1 MTETVGFIGLGVMGK
16 PMAQNLLGAGYP
28 LVVHSRSNPPVEEL
42 VAAGAA
48 AATTP
53 AEVAAAA
60 DIVITMLPD
69 GPQVEE
75 VFRGEAGIFAAARSG
90 ALLIDMS
97 TIAPAVSRSLAET
110 AAADGVEILDAPVSG
125 GDVGAREATLSI
137 MVGGETSTAE
147 RARPVLEALGK
158 TVVHVGPA
166 GSGQVVKACNQLLVA
181 TTIVATSE
189 ALVLGEKLGI
199 AGDALLDVLAGGLAG
214 NKVMEVRRAQLLTHE
229 FTPGFKLDLHHKD
242 LEIAL
247 GTGGGASVPLP
258 LTALVQQLVRSA
270 RAKGR
275 GGEDHTV
282 LLEAIEELAGPETA
296 SRRKDSED

>member
-1 MTETVGFIGLGVMGK
+1 MSETIGFIGLGVMGK
-16 PMAQNLLGAGYP
+16 PMARNLLAAGYP
-28 LVVHSRSNPPVEEL
+28 LVVHSRSNPPVAEL
-42 VAAGAA
+42 VEAGATT
-48 AATTP
+48 ATTP
-53 AEVAAAA
+53 AEVAASA

-75 VFRGEAGIFAAARSG
+75 VFRGAEGIFTAARPG

-97 TIAPAVSRSLAET
+97 TIAPAVSRALAAT
-110 AAADGVEILDAPVSG
+110 AADAGLEILDAPVSG

-137 MVGGETSTAE
+137 MVGGEAATAE

-158 TVVHVGPA
+158 TIVHVGPA

-181 TTIVATSE
+181 GTIVATSE
-189 ALVLGEKLGI
+189 ALVLGERLGI
-199 AGDALLDVLAGGLAG
+199 AGDSLLDVLGGGLAG
-214 NKVMEVRRAQLLTHE
+214 NKVMEVRRAQLLSHE

-247 GTGGGASVPLP
+247 ATGGEANVPLP
-258 LTALVQQLVRSA
+258 LTALVQQLVRGA

-282 LLEAIEELAGPETA
+282 LLETIEELAGAATGPGRNDKEG
-296 SRRKDSED
+296 

>member
-1 MTETVGFIGLGVMGK
+1 MTETVGFVGLGVMGK
-16 PMAQNLLGAGYP
+16 PMARNLLGAGYP

-42 VAAGAA
+42 VAAGAT

-53 AEVAAAA
+53 AEAAAAA
-60 DIVITMLPD
+60 DVVITMLPD

-75 VFRGEAGIFAAARSG
+75 VFGGEDGIFAAARPG

-97 TIAPAVSRSLAET
+97 TIAPAVSRSLAAT
-110 AAADGVEILDAPVSG
+110 AAAGGFEVLDAPVSG
-125 GDVGAREATLSI
+125 GDVGAREGTLSI
-137 MVGGETSTAE
+137 MVGGEASTAA

-158 TVVHVGPA
+158 TIVHVGPA

-189 ALVLGEKLGI
+189 ALVLGERLGI
-199 AGDALLDVLAGGLAG
+199 DAAALLDVLSGGLAG
-214 NKVMEVRRAQLLTHE
+214 NKVMEVRRPQLLSHE

-247 GTGGGASVPLP
+247 GAGGNAGVPLP
-258 LTALVQQLVRSA
+258 LTALVQQLVRGA

-282 LLEAIEELAGPETA
+282 LLEAIEELAGPAPA
-296 SRRKDSED
+296 SRQSESKG